1 MYETMDQ
8 PSVSE
13 IVDLL
18 IDVNRLLP
26 HERRLGS
33 RTIILVP

>member
-26 HERRLGS
+26 ATSDGWDQER
-33 RTIILVP
+33 